1 MARILIVEDERE
13 LALVTKRYLEQEGF
27 DVSVILDGSE
37 AMQFLLSNNIEL
49 LVLDVM
55 LPSADGF
62 AICET
67 VRKRKNVPI
76 IIVSAKTD
84 EESRILGLN
93 LGADDYLVKPYSV
106 KELVARINAQMR
118 RSLGGYITELTDGD
132 LRLNTAS
139 KEVFLGKTMLSLT
152 AKEFDLLK
160 LFLENRGRVLNKD
173 FLLNTVWGALSESE
187 PSTLTVHIGKL
198 REKIEVNPKTPK
210 RIVTVWGV
218 GYRYEGC

>member
-1 MARILIVEDERE
+1 MARVLIVEDERE
-13 LALVTKRYLEQEGF
+13 LAAVTKRYLEKEGY
-27 DVSVILDGSE
+27 DVSLISDGGE
-37 AMQFLLSNNIEL
+37 AMQFLLTNNVEL
-49 LVLDVM
+49 LILDVM
-55 LPSADGF
+55 LPAMDGF
-62 AICET
+62 SICET

-84 EESRILGLN
+84 EESRVLGLN

-106 KELVARINAQMR
+106 KELVARVNAQMR
-118 RSLGGYITELTDGD
+118 RSMGGYISELSDGE
-132 LRLNTAS
+132 LRLNVAS
-139 KEVFLGKTMLSLT
+139 KEVLLDKMPLTLT

-173 FLLNTVWGALSESE
+173 FLLNTVWGVDNESE

-198 REKIEVNPKTPK
+198 REKIGSG
-210 RIVTVWGV
+210 RIATVWGV

>member
-1 MARILIVEDERE
+1 ML
-13 LALVTKRYLEQEGF
+13 T
-27 DVSVILDGSE
+27 
-37 AMQFLLSNNIEL
+37 NNIEL
-49 LVLDVM
+49 LILDII
-55 LPSADGF
+55 LPGPDGF
-62 AICET
+62 AICEA

-76 IIVSAKTD
+76 IIVSAKND

-106 KELVARINAQMR
+106 KELVARVNAQMR
-118 RSLGGYITELTDGD
+118 RSMGGYISELSDGD

-139 KEVFLGKTMLSLT
+139 KEVFLDKTLLALT

-160 LFLENRGRVLNKD
+160 LFLENRGRVLSKE
-173 FLLNTVWGALSESE
+173 FLLNTVWGVESESE

-198 REKIEVNPKTPK
+198 REKIEANPKGFK

-218 GYRYEGC
+218 GYRYEGCR

>member
-1 MARILIVEDERE
+1 MARVLIVEDERE
-13 LALVTKRYLEQEGF
+13 LAWITKHYLEQEGY
-27 DVSVILDGSE
+27 DVSVISDGGE
-37 AMQFLLSNNIEL
+37 AMQFLLANNIEL

-55 LPSADGF
+55 LPSVDGF
-62 AICET
+62 SICET

-118 RSLGGYITELTDGD
+118 RSMGGYITELSDGD
-132 LRLNTAS
+132 LCLNIAA
-139 KEVFLGKTMLSLT
+139 KEVRLGKTLLSLT

-160 LFLENRGRVLNKD
+160 LFLENRGRVLNKSFMLD
-173 FLLNTVWGALSESE
+173 TVWGAESESE

-218 GYRYEGC
+218 GYRYEGY